1 MVAVVC
7 MKPKS
12 PDAPALA
19 PSAPAYASAVI
30 RARTAGSAAGS
41 AAGGAAGTAAA
52 AACDAITTAVVAFD
66 GNGRKVFANAAF
78 ERRFAGELAD
88 GADEAAFAQHFRVV
102 QWNASPEAA
111 AEPAA
116 AEWQHKV
123 SGLWYAVSRSA
134 GRSGGQALHVLELAD
149 ISQRVADEQQR
160 SSRHEQLLF
169 TSKVMSVGEMAA
181 TLAHEL
187 NQPIGSLLNFLNG
200 CVMRLERGQI
210 DPQELHGALVESRAQ
225 CERAA
230 AIITRIRQFVRA
242 REPRMAAVS
251 LHEVCTTVIGTLDA
265 EIKLH
270 HVQVQ
275 LQVPTNLPPVQAD
288 RVMLEQVVHNLA
300 KNAIDAM
307 RTQRPPR
314 RLLLRAAIGRD
325 GMVDTSVQ
333 DSGPGVAE
341 DARSHLFSPFF
352 TTKADGLGIGLN
364 ICRSMIEFHG
374 GTLYYDHPAAGGSR
388 FAFTVPVH
396 SSAGVQ

>member
-1 MVAVVC
+1 MLAVVC

-30 RARTAGSAAGS
+30 RAS
-41 AAGGAAGTAAA
+41 GGADVAA
-52 AACDAITTAVVAFD
+52 AACHAMSTAVVAFD
-66 GNGRKVFANAAF
+66 ANGRKVFANTAF
-78 ERRFAGELAD
+78 EKRFAGELAD
-88 GADEAAFAQHFRVV
+88 GVDEAAFAQHFRAV
-102 QWNASPEAA
+102 QWNALPDTAA
-111 AEPAA
+111 AHAA
-116 AEWQHKV
+116 AEWQHSA

-134 GRSGGQALHVLELAD
+134 GRIRGQALHVLELAD

-200 CVMRLERGQI
+200 CVMRLERSQI
-210 DPQELHGALVESRAQ
+210 DPQELHGALVESRQQ

-270 HVQVQ
+270 QVQVQ
-275 LQVPTNLPPVQAD
+275 LQVPADLPAVQAD

-307 RTQRPPR
+307 RTQKPPR
-314 RLLLRAAIGRD
+314 RLALRAVVGRD

-374 GTLYYDHPAAGGSR
+374 GTLYCEHPAAGGSR

>member
-1 MVAVVC
+1 MVVAVR
-7 MKPKS
+7 MKPQLS
-12 PDAPALA
+12 DAPALA
-19 PSAPAYASAVI
+19 PTAPAYASTA
-30 RARTAGSAAGS
+30 RAAKGHAG
-41 AAGGAAGTAAA
+41 A
-52 AACDAITTAVVAFD
+52 AACDAIKTAVVAFD
-66 GNGRKVFANAAF
+66 GTGRKAYANTAF
-78 ERRFAGELAD
+78 ERRFANDLA
-88 GADEAAFAQHFRVV
+88 AETNEAGFEQRFRVV
-102 QWNASPEAA
+102 QWNAAPEALA
-111 AEPAA
+111 TPAA
-116 AEWQHKV
+116 AEWQHV
-123 SGLWYAVSRSA
+123 ASGLWYAVSRSVTRVGA
-134 GRSGGQALHVLELAD
+134 ESWHVLELAD

-200 CVMRLERGQI
+200 CVMRLERSQI
-210 DPQELHGALVESRAQ
+210 DPQELHGALIESRQQ

-242 REPRMAAVS
+242 REPRMTAVS
-251 LHEVCTTVIGTLDA
+251 LHEVCATVIGTLDA

-275 LQVPTNLPPVQAD
+275 MQVAADLPAVQAD

-314 RLLLRAAIGRD
+314 RLVLRAAIGRD
-325 GMVDTSVQ
+325 GLVETSVQ

-374 GTLYYDHPAAGGSR
+374 GALYYDHPAAGGSR
-388 FAFTVPVH
+388 FAFTVPVF
-396 SSAGVQ
+396 SSGGNQ

>member
-1 MVAVVC
+1 MKPKTPDVAVV
-7 MKPKS
+7 S
-12 PDAPALA
+12 A
-19 PSAPAYASAVI
+19 PSAPAYAGNALI
-30 RARTAGSAAGS
+30 ANAG
-41 AAGGAAGTAAA
+41 A
-52 AACDAITTAVVAFD
+52 AACDAIKTAIVAFD
-66 GNGRKVFANAAF
+66 GSGREIYCNAAF
-78 ERRFAGELAD
+78 ERRF
-88 GADEAAFAQHFRVV
+88 GADFDDDGITEAAFEQRFRTV
-102 QWNASPEAA
+102 AD
-111 AEPAA
+111 
-116 AEWQHKV
+116 EWQHNA
-123 SGLWYAVSRSA
+123 SGLWYAVSRSTTQL
-134 GRSGGQALHVLELAD
+134 GDEALHVLELAD

-200 CVMRLERGQI
+200 CVMRLERAQI
-210 DPQELHGALVESRAQ
+210 EPQELHAALVESRAQ

-251 LHEVCTTVIGTLDA
+251 LHDVCTTVVGTLDA

-275 LQVPTNLPPVQAD
+275 MQVAADLPAVQAD

-307 RTQRPPR
+307 RTQKPPR
-314 RLLLRAAIGRD
+314 RLVLRAALGRD
-325 GMVDTSVQ
+325 GLVETSVQ

-374 GTLYYDHPAAGGSR
+374 GSLYYDHPAAGGSR
-388 FAFTVPVH
+388 FAFTVPVCTP
-396 SSAGVQ
+396 GGNEP

>member
-1 MVAVVC
+1 
-7 MKPKS
+7 
-12 PDAPALA
+12 
-19 PSAPAYASAVI
+19 
-30 RARTAGSAAGS
+30 
-41 AAGGAAGTAAA
+41 
-52 AACDAITTAVVAFD
+52 
-66 GNGRKVFANAAF
+66 
-78 ERRFAGELAD
+78 
-88 GADEAAFAQHFRVV
+88 
-102 QWNASPEAA
+102 
-111 AEPAA
+111 
-116 AEWQHKV
+116 
-123 SGLWYAVSRSA
+123 
-134 GRSGGQALHVLELAD
+134 
-149 ISQRVADEQQR
+149 
-160 SSRHEQLLF
+160 
-169 TSKVMSVGEMAA
+169 VMSVGEMAA

-200 CVMRLERGQI
+200 CVMRLERLQI
-210 DPQELHGALVESRAQ
+210 DPQDLHAALVESRAQ

-242 REPRMAAVS
+242 REPRMTAVS

-275 LQVPTNLPPVQAD
+275 MQVAADLPAVQAD

-307 RTQRPPR
+307 RTQKPPR
-314 RLLLRAAIGRD
+314 RLVLRAALGRD
-325 GMVDTSVQ
+325 GLVETSVQ

-374 GTLYYDHPAAGGSR
+374 GSLYYDHPAAGGSR
-388 FAFTVPVH
+388 FAFTVPV
-396 SSAGVQ
+396 STPGGTEP

>member
-1 MVAVVC
+1 

-19 PSAPAYASAVI
+19 PSAPAYASSVM
-30 RARTAGSAAGS
+30 RAGERADAGARAG
-41 AAGGAAGTAAA
+41 A
-52 AACDAITTAVVAFD
+52 AACDAISTAVVAFD
-66 GNGRKVFANAAF
+66 GDGHKVFANAAF
-78 ERRFAGELAD
+78 ERRFAGELED
-88 GADEAAFAQHFRVV
+88 GADAAAFAQHFRVV
-102 QWNASPEAA
+102 QWNAWSDTAA
-111 AEPAA
+111 APAA
-116 AEWQHKV
+116 AEWQHTA

-134 GRSGGQALHVLELAD
+134 GRMGGQALQVLELAD

-200 CVMRLERGQI
+200 CVVRLERAQI
-210 DPQELHGALVESRAQ
+210 DPQELHGALVESRQQ

-270 HVQVQ
+270 QVQVQ
-275 LQVPTNLPPVQAD
+275 LQVPPELPPVQAD

-307 RTQRPPR
+307 RTQKPPR
-314 RLLLRAAIGRD
+314 RLLLRAVVGRD

-374 GTLYYDHPAAGGSR
+374 GSLYCEHPAAGGSR

-396 SSAGVQ
+396 AFEGNQ

>member
-1 MVAVVC
+1 
-7 MKPKS
+7 MKPS
-12 PDAPALA
+12 SSNAVALA
-19 PSAPAYASAVI
+19 PFAPAYAS
-30 RARTAGSAAGS
+30 
-41 AAGGAAGTAAA
+41 GALGAAA
-52 AACDAITTAVVAFD
+52 AACDALTTAVIAFD
-66 GNGRKVFANAAF
+66 DHGRKVFANAAF
-78 ERRFAGELAD
+78 ERRFGSD
-88 GADEAAFAQHFRVV
+88 GADDAACNEAAFERRFRAV
-102 QWNASPEAA
+102 
-111 AEPAA
+111 A
-116 AEWQHKV
+116 AEWQHNG
-123 SGLWYAVSRSA
+123 SGLWYAVSRGTTHVA
-134 GRSGGQALHVLELAD
+134 GQEMHVLELAD

-200 CVMRLERGQI
+200 CVMRLERSQI
-210 DPQELHGALVESRAQ
+210 EPQELLGALVESRQQ

-242 REPRMAAVS
+242 REPRMSAVS

-275 LQVPTNLPPVQAD
+275 LRVPAALPPVQAD
-288 RVMLEQVVHNLA
+288 RVMLEQVVHNLV

-307 RTQRPPR
+307 RTHKPPR
-314 RLLLRAAIGRD
+314 RLVLRAALGRD
-325 GMVDTSVQ
+325 GMVETSVQ
-333 DSGPGVAE
+333 DSGPGVPE

-374 GTLYYDHPAAGGSR
+374 GALYFDHPAAGGSR
-388 FAFTVPVH
+388 FAFTVPVFFP
-396 SSAGVQ
+396 GGTQ

>member
-1 MVAVVC
+1 MVAVAR

-12 PDAPALA
+12 SDTAVVVALS
-19 PSAPAYASAVI
+19 PSAPAYASA
-30 RARTAGSAAGS
+30 AR
-41 AAGGAAGTAAA
+41 A
-52 AACDAITTAVVAFD
+52 AACDAIKTALVAFD
-66 GNGRKVFANAAF
+66 GSGHKVFANAAF
-78 ERRFAGELAD
+78 ERRFGGD
-88 GADEAAFAQHFRVV
+88 FSGNGAEPLVCTEAAFEQRFRAV
-102 QWNASPEAA
+102 
-111 AEPAA
+111 A
-116 AEWQHKV
+116 AEWQHNA
-123 SGLWYAVSRSA
+123 SGLWYAVSRSTTQLA
-134 GRSGGQALHVLELAD
+134 GQALHVLELAD
-149 ISQRVADEQQR
+149 ISQRVVDEQQR

-200 CVMRLERGQI
+200 CVMRLERSQI
-210 DPQELHGALVESRAQ
+210 DPQELHSALLESRQQ

-270 HVQVQ
+270 QVQVQ
-275 LQVPTNLPPVQAD
+275 LQVPADLPAVQAD

-314 RLLLRAAIGRD
+314 RLVLRAVVGRD
-325 GMVDTSVQ
+325 GMVETSVQ

-374 GTLYYDHPAAGGSR
+374 GALYYDHPAAGGSR
-388 FAFTVPVH
+388 FAFTVPAH
-396 SSAGVQ
+396 AAEGVQS

>member
-1 MVAVVC
+1 
-7 MKPKS
+7 MKSQS

-19 PSAPAYASAVI
+19 PSASAYASKVRGAH
-30 RARTAGSAAGS
+30 AGM
-41 AAGGAAGTAAA
+41 AA
-52 AACDAITTAVVAFD
+52 AACDAIKTAVVAFD
-66 GNGRKVFANAAF
+66 GNGRKVYANAAF
-78 ERRFAGELAD
+78 ERRFADDMTDAD
-88 GADEAAFAQHFRVV
+88 AATFEQRFRVV
-102 QWNASPEAA
+102 QWTAPPDALA
-111 AEPAA
+111 MPAV
-116 AEWQHKV
+116 AEWQHMAT
-123 SGLWYAVSRSA
+123 GLWYAVSRSA
-134 GRSGGQALHVLELAD
+134 SSIGSEALQVLELAD

-200 CVMRLERGQI
+200 CVMRLERSQI
-210 DPQELHGALVESRAQ
+210 DPAELHTALLESRAQ

-275 LQVPTNLPPVQAD
+275 MQVPADVPAVQAD
-288 RVMLEQVVHNLA
+288 RVMLEQVVHNLV

-307 RTQRPPR
+307 RTQGPPR
-314 RLLLRAAIGRD
+314 KLVLRAALGRD
-325 GMVDTSVQ
+325 GMVETSVQ
-333 DSGPGVAE
+333 DSGPGVPE
-341 DARSHLFSPFF
+341 DARSQLFSPFF

-374 GTLYYDHPAAGGSR
+374 GALYYDHPAAGGSR
-388 FAFTVPVH
+388 FAFTVPVL
-396 SSAGVQ
+396 SPGGTQ

>member
-1 MVAVVC
+1 MKPKTPDVAVV
-7 MKPKS
+7 
-12 PDAPALA
+12 
-19 PSAPAYASAVI
+19 PSAFAPAYA
-30 RARTAGSAAGS
+30 
-41 AAGGAAGTAAA
+41 GAARKASAGV
-52 AACDAITTAVVAFD
+52 AACDAIKTAIVAFD
-66 GNGRKVFANAAF
+66 GGGRQVYCNAAF
-78 ERRFAGELAD
+78 ERRFAAD
-88 GADEAAFAQHFRVV
+88 LIDDNGAAAFEQRFRIV
-102 QWNASPEAA
+102 
-111 AEPAA
+111 A
-116 AEWQHKV
+116 AEWQHNA
-123 SGLWYAVSRSA
+123 SGLWYAVSRSTTTL
-134 GRSGGQALHVLELAD
+134 GDEELHVLELAD

-200 CVMRLERGQI
+200 CVMRLERSQI
-210 DPQELHGALVESRAQ
+210 DPQELHAALVESRAQ

-270 HVQVQ
+270 QVQVQ
-275 LQVPTNLPPVQAD
+275 MQVPADLPAVQAD

-307 RTQRPPR
+307 RTQTPPR
-314 RLLLRAAIGRD
+314 CLVLRAALGRD
-325 GMVDTSVQ
+325 GLVETSVQ

-364 ICRSMIEFHG
+364 ICRSMIEYHG
-374 GTLYYDHPAAGGSR
+374 GSLYYDHPAAGGSR
-388 FAFTVPVH
+388 FAFTVPVC
-396 SSAGVQ
+396 ALGGLEP